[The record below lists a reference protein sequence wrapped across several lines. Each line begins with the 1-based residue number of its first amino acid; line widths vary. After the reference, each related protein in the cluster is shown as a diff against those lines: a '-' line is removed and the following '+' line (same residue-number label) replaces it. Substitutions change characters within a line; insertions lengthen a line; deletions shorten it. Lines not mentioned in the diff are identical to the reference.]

1 MILCLINFIIA
12 IPFAIL
18 VLFFNE
24 YKVRKKGKW
33 VKKGR
38 YKLPLYCWIGALILL
53 LIPFLNLA
61 SYITFC
67 ILLITGYFDGYD
79 VKYSLRWDISDFLKK
94 RY

>member
-1 MILCLINFIIA
+1 MTLWLINFIIA

-18 VLFFNE
+18 ALFFNE
-24 YKVRKKGKW
+24 HKVREKGEW

-38 YKLPLYCWIGALILL
+38 YKLPLYCWIGALIVL
-53 LIPFLNLA
+53 LIPIFNIA

-67 ILLITGYFDGYD
+67 VILITGFFDEYD
-79 VKYSLRWDISDFLKK
+79 AKYSLRCGVSDFLKK

>member
-1 MILCLINFIIA
+1 MRIFLVNLIIA

-18 VLFFNE
+18 SLFFNE
-24 YKVRKKGKW
+24 YKVREKGEW

-53 LIPFLNLA
+53 LIPVLNSV
-61 SYITFC
+61 SYVTFC

-79 VKYSLRWDISDFLKK
+79 VKYNLRWDISGFLKK

>member
-1 MILCLINFIIA
+1 MGFWLINFIIA

-24 YKVRKKGKW
+24 YEVQEKGVW

-53 LIPFLNLA
+53 LIPVLNFV
-61 SYITFC
+61 SYVTFC
-67 ILLITGYFDGYD
+67 ILLITGYYDGYD
-79 VKYSLRWDISDFLKK
+79 VKYNLRWNISGFLNK

>member
-1 MILCLINFIIA
+1 MGFWLINFIIA

-24 YKVRKKGKW
+24 YEVQEKGVW

-38 YKLPLYCWIGALILL
+38 YKLPLYCWIGALIA
-53 LIPFLNLA
+53 LILPIVNTA

-67 ILLITGYFDGYD
+67 VLLITGFFDEYGI
-79 VKYSLRWDISDFLKK
+79 KYSLRWGVSDFLNK